1 MIDVEQRYLVG
12 TVKEIGRDKLHNAIS
27 SAKSM
32 YSFIAIKYEDSDP
45 VYQVLK
51 HRYGHSLVTA
61 TQAEVDA
68 AMAHIDSIHEEI

>member
-1 MIDVEQRYLVG
+1 MIDVKQRYLVG
-12 TVKEIGRDKLHNAIS
+12 AVSELGSDKLHDAMS
-27 SAKSM
+27 SNKSM
-32 YSFIAIKYEDSDP
+32 YSFIAIKYDDTDA

-68 AMAHIDSIHEEI
+68 AMAHIDSIHEDK